1 MTNSVTAMTFKQ
13 MKLLKLEKD
22 SCHSEAE
29 LQHHRRVTGL
39 NLRTKLKTKLQS
51 NCSLFTIP
59 KHEMA
64 VPLCTASIVYI
75 TKTDK

>member
-22 SCHSEAE
+22 ICHSEAE
-29 LQHHRRVTGL
+29 LQHRKRVNEL
-39 NLRTKLKTKLQS
+39 NLRAKLKTKLQS
-51 NCSLFTIP
+51 NCSLITIS

-64 VPLCTASIVYI
+64 VPLCTASIVHI